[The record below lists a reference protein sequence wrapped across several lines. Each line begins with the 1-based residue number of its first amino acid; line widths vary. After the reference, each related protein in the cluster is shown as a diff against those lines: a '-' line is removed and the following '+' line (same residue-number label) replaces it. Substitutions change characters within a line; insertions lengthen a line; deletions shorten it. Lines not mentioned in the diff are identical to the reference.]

1 MIYQMTVSFLFSKK
15 KFSTNKYIWAQAAT
29 NRLNVPTNQF
39 FERMKEMKNVK
50 YTLVSLDNKT
60 EGFPVD
66 VDAVANVIF
75 DSTDNIDDVSVED
88 TSEKLAVGE
97 LDAAN
102 QKLAKMGLQLTMA

>member
-1 MIYQMTVSFLFSKK
+1 
-15 KFSTNKYIWAQAAT
+15 
-29 NRLNVPTNQF
+29 
-39 FERMKEMKNVK
+39 MKNVK

-88 TSEKLAVGE
+88 TSVAMPEKLAVGE